1 MIKIEDL
8 TVSYSDTPVL
18 KHLNLQIEDGECV
31 VLTGE
36 SGSGKSTLL
45 NAINGLGEKYANTRT
60 KGCVTVD
67 DADVGTL
74 ETYQISELVACVFQN
89 PKTHFFNV
97 NTTQELLFFLENI
110 GLERAEMDRR
120 LDKLLKLFPIKALL
134 NRSIFELS
142 GGEKQVLCLAS
153 AYISGCKFILLD
165 EPTSNLDHRYIDV
178 LRQMLETL
186 RAEKIALVIAEHR
199 LYYLNGLFDRLVLLK
214 GGEIAKI
221 YTKEEFSRL
230 ASNDLHAAG
239 LRDKKPESI
248 KLQPCPATGELYIK
262 EMNIAFTPTSGLE
275 LEDLYFKNNCIYGI
289 IGRNGSGKTTFLKA
303 LIGVLKKSR
312 ESVYYAGQILNKR
325 ARLRRSYLV
334 MQDVNAQ
341 LFTEAVETE
350 LRLKNARVPETEI
363 DSALSSLN
371 LLPYK
376 TVHPMSLSGGQ
387 KQRVAVAVGI
397 IDEADFMFFD
407 EPTSGM
413 DYKNMLAVSGCIR
426 GLRNEQRIIFIASHD
441 FEFLNVT
448 CDYVLDMER
457 ANELL
462 GREQVL

>member
-8 TVSYSDTPVL
+8 SVFYNDVPAL

-45 NAINGLGEKYANTRT
+45 NAINGLGEKYDNTRT
-60 KGCVTVD
+60 EGCVTVD
-67 DADVGTL
+67 GADVGNL
-74 ETYQISELVACVFQN
+74 ETYQISELVASVFQN

-120 LDKLLKLFPIKALL
+120 LDKMLKLFPIKALL

-165 EPTSNLDHRYIDV
+165 EPTSNLDHRYTEV
-178 LRQMLETL
+178 LRQMLEVL

-199 LYYLNGLFDRLVLLK
+199 LYYLNGLFDRLVLIK
-214 GGEIAKI
+214 GGEIVKI
-221 YTKEEFSRL
+221 YTQEEFNL
-230 ASNDLHAAG
+230 LDSNALHAVG
-239 LRDKKPESI
+239 LRDKKLESL

-262 EMNIAFTPTSGLE
+262 EMNIAFTPTSGLK
-275 LEDLYFKNNCIYGI
+275 LEELYFKNNCIYGI
-289 IGRNGSGKTTFLKA
+289 VGCNGSGKTTFVKA

-312 ESVYYAGQILNKR
+312 ESVFYAGQVLTKR

-350 LRLKNARVPETEI
+350 LRLKNAHVPEAEI
-363 DSALSSLN
+363 DSILSSLN

-376 TVHPMSLSGGQ
+376 TVHPMCLSGGQ

-397 IDEADFMFFD
+397 IDGADFIFFD

-413 DYKNMLAVSGCIR
+413 DYQNMLAVSGCIK
-426 GLRNEQRIIFIASHD
+426 GLRNERRIIFIVSHD
-441 FEFLNVT
+441 YEFLNVT
-448 CDYVLDMER
+448 CDYVLDMEG
-457 ANELL
+457 ANGLL
-462 GREQVL
+462 GKK

>member
-8 TVSYSDTPVL
+8 SVFYNDVPAL

-45 NAINGLGEKYANTRT
+45 NAINGLGEKYDNTRT
-60 KGCVTVD
+60 EGCVTVD
-67 DADVGTL
+67 GADVGNL
-74 ETYQISELVACVFQN
+74 ETYQISELVASVFQN

-120 LDKLLKLFPIKALL
+120 LDKMLKLFPIKALL

-165 EPTSNLDHRYIDV
+165 EPTSNLDHRYTEV
-178 LRQMLETL
+178 LRQMLEVL

-199 LYYLNGLFDRLVLLK
+199 LYYLNGLFDRLVLIK
-214 GGEIAKI
+214 GGEIVKI
-221 YTKEEFSRL
+221 YTQEEFNL
-230 ASNDLHAAG
+230 LDSNALHTVG
-239 LRDKKPESI
+239 LRDKKLESL

-262 EMNIAFTPTSGLE
+262 EMNIAFTPTSGLK
-275 LEDLYFKNNCIYGI
+275 LEELYFKNNCIYGI
-289 IGRNGSGKTTFLKA
+289 VGCNGSGKTTFVKA

-312 ESVYYAGQILNKR
+312 ESVFYAGQVLTKR

-350 LRLKNARVPETEI
+350 LRLKNAHVPEAEI
-363 DSALSSLN
+363 DSILSSLN

-376 TVHPMSLSGGQ
+376 TVHPMCLSGGQ

-397 IDEADFMFFD
+397 IDGADFIFFD

-413 DYKNMLAVSGCIR
+413 DYQNMLAVSGCIK
-426 GLRNEQRIIFIASHD
+426 GLRNERRIIFIVSHD
-441 FEFLNVT
+441 YEFLNVT
-448 CDYVLDMER
+448 CDYVLDMEK
-457 ANELL
+457 ANGLL
-462 GREQVL
+462 GRK

>member
-8 TVSYSDTPVL
+8 SVFYNDVPAL

-45 NAINGLGEKYANTRT
+45 NAINGLGEKYDNTRT
-60 KGCVTVD
+60 EGCVTVD
-67 DADVGTL
+67 GADVGNL
-74 ETYQISELVACVFQN
+74 ETYQISELVASVFQN

-120 LDKLLKLFPIKALL
+120 LDKMLKLFPIKALL

-165 EPTSNLDHRYIDV
+165 EPTSNLDHRYTEV
-178 LRQMLETL
+178 LRQMLEVL

-199 LYYLNGLFDRLVLLK
+199 LYYLNGLFDRLVLIK
-214 GGEIAKI
+214 GGEIVKI
-221 YTKEEFSRL
+221 YTQEEFNL
-230 ASNDLHAAG
+230 LDSNALHAVG
-239 LRDKKPESI
+239 LRDKKLESL

-262 EMNIAFTPTSGLE
+262 EMNIAFTPTSGLK
-275 LEDLYFKNNCIYGI
+275 LEELYFKNNCIYGI
-289 IGRNGSGKTTFLKA
+289 VGCNGSGKTTFVKA

-312 ESVYYAGQILNKR
+312 ESVFYAGQVLNKR

-350 LRLKNARVPETEI
+350 LRLKNAHVPEAEI
-363 DSALSSLN
+363 DSILSSLN

-376 TVHPMSLSGGQ
+376 TVHPMCLSGGQ

-397 IDEADFMFFD
+397 IDGADFIFFD

-413 DYKNMLAVSGCIR
+413 DYHNMLAVSGCIK
-426 GLRNEQRIIFIASHD
+426 GLRNERRIIFIVSHD
-441 FEFLNVT
+441 YEFLNVT
-448 CDYVLDMER
+448 CDYVLDMEG
-457 ANELL
+457 ANGLL
-462 GREQVL
+462 GRE

>member
-8 TVSYSDTPVL
+8 SVFYNDVPAL

-45 NAINGLGEKYANTRT
+45 NAINGLGEKYDNTRT
-60 KGCVTVD
+60 EGCVTVD
-67 DADVGTL
+67 GADVGNM
-74 ETYQISELVACVFQN
+74 EMYQISELVTSVFQN

-120 LDKLLKLFPIKALL
+120 LEKMLKLFPIKALL

-165 EPTSNLDHRYIDV
+165 EPTSNLDHRYTEV
-178 LRQMLETL
+178 LRQMLEVL

-199 LYYLNGLFDRLVLLK
+199 LYYLNGLFDRLVLIK
-214 GGEIAKI
+214 GGEIAQI
-221 YTKEEFSRL
+221 YTQEEFNL
-230 ASNDLHAAG
+230 LDSNALHAVG
-239 LRDKKPESI
+239 LRDKKPESL
-248 KLQPCPATGELYIK
+248 KQQPCPVTGELYIK
-262 EMNIAFTPTSGLE
+262 EMNIAFTPTLGLK

-289 IGRNGSGKTTFLKA
+289 VGCNGSGKTTFVKA
-303 LIGVLKKSR
+303 LSGVLKKSQ
-312 ESVYYAGQILNKR
+312 ESVFYAGQVLNKR

-350 LRLKNARVPETEI
+350 LRLKNSHVPETEI
-363 DSALSSLN
+363 DSVLSSLN

-387 KQRVAVAVGI
+387 KQRVAIAVGV
-397 IDEADFMFFD
+397 IDEADFIFFD

-426 GLRNEQRIIFIASHD
+426 GLRNERRIIFIVSHD
-441 FEFLNVT
+441 YEFLNVT

-457 ANELL
+457 ANGLL
-462 GREQVL
+462 GRK